1 MNAPLL
7 PTIDALVAFT
17 TMWLIL
23 LGLGVRMLRS
33 PATRRTNLTLAL
45 VALAVLLVPI
55 AGLPVWSWLFSYY
68 PNPCLPMLGLLIAR
82 RCPRFMGVTFFQQA
96 DWTATWTFGAIVGS
110 VIYLQPMVWGGFDF
124 YYWGWDSDHA
134 AWLLAA
140 GAVAF
145 LAFGNRFGVLLLLAL
160 VAFAISG
167 LESSNCWDYVIDPV
181 FWLASMIVVIRQ
193 GWARLRLRWKGLMP
207 VIVPAR
213 RGYASARTAATI
225 PGLASLET
233 PGDQGS
239 GLKTVQ

>member
-96 DWTATWTFGAIVGS
+96 DWTATWTFGAVVGS
-110 VIYLQPMVWGGFDF
+110 VIYLQPLVWGGFDF

-145 LAFGNRFGVLLLLAL
+145 LAAGNRFGVLLLMAL

-167 LESSNCWDYVIDPV
+167 LESSNCWDYIIDPV
-181 FWLASMIVVIRQ
+181 YWLASMIVVTRQ
-193 GWARLRLRWKGLMP
+193 GWAQLRTRWKNR
-207 VIVPAR
+207 VPANAPV
-213 RGYASARTAATI
+213 RGYVAARTSPALVTLAALDTT
-225 PGLASLET
+225 GGNEA
-233 PGDQGS
+233 